1 MLKKSKTD
9 NLTTNTSN
17 ESEKHAFLVGAV
29 ICSACPFE
37 VGEIVIFESWF
48 RFEIYIGRV
57 MQIHIDY
64 WGNCG
69 MPTMTK
75 ATLQQKQQ
83 WYENG
88 EYEMVIGSLY

>member
-1 MLKKSKTD
+1 MLE
-9 NLTTNTSN
+9 N
-17 ESEKHAFLVGAV
+17 ENINEPQNPAFLVGAD
-29 ICSACPFE
+29 IGSTCPFE
-37 VGEIVIFESWF
+37 VGEIVVFESWI
-48 RFEIYIGRV
+48 RFEIYICIV

-64 WGNCG
+64 WGNGG

-88 EYEMVIGSLY
+88 EYEMVIGSLHCH